1 MLNSNGKIISYIL
14 SLAFISTPHLCTQ
27 LCTFFPNEDPLL
39 SSDDF
44 RKEPPKQ
51 KNINLIILYNN
62 YLVCSCNWQQ
72 VILLNMEFNT
82 VCFNPG
88 WKSYNSVH
96 VPTPFLVH
104 GIKFLAYWEQY
115 LINMSW
121 LEKPQLAL

>member
-51 KNINLIILYNN
+51 KNMNLIILYNN
-62 YLVCSCNWQQ
+62 YLVCSCNWAAGNFVKYGVQHCLFQ
-72 VILLNMEFNT
+72 PRLKIL
-82 VCFNPG
+82 
-88 WKSYNSVH
+88 
-96 VPTPFLVH
+96 
-104 GIKFLAYWEQY
+104 
-115 LINMSW
+115 
-121 LEKPQLAL
+121 